1 MQEILDKRNNRM
13 VDEVNQKVTRIIDLG
28 DFSPIGTGFQNM
40 H

>member
-1 MQEILDKRNNRM
+1 M

-28 DFSPIGTGFQNM
+28 DFSPIGAGFQNM